1 MGISS
6 CLVRQVARYCPE
18 CDAKRF
24 VWEGEAADSEEC
36 QVCGTPLLK
45 KRPVQ
50 GTNPQNRRKVSG
62 TAAPQTYE
70 TRKPAVEVER
80 LQPRARSATNK
91 RNRTIQVVIGVVVAL
106 VAIGQLASRDTSPKA
121 SSVSTSEREASRSA
135 RSTNAETTVDVT
147 TTTSEL
153 AAPTSTMSREEE
165 IEMRY
170 RESAKSIMVEVI
182 SALRNLE
189 QLFQNPDPYDSLWV
203 LSVAGELL
211 AFRGAPARG
220 NDLSP
225 PSWLA
230 DSHLEFVETL
240 KTLEEVSYALPKAFD
255 SNNSK
260 EIGRQSQKMWGVLPT
275 LDRLSQSLKP
285 KD

>member
-1 MGISS
+1 
-6 CLVRQVARYCPE
+6 
-18 CDAKRF
+18 
-24 VWEGEAADSEEC
+24 
-36 QVCGTPLLK
+36 
-45 KRPVQ
+45 
-50 GTNPQNRRKVSG
+50 
-62 TAAPQTYE
+62 
-70 TRKPAVEVER
+70 
-80 LQPRARSATNK
+80 
-91 RNRTIQVVIGVVVAL
+91 
-106 VAIGQLASRDTSPKA
+106 
-121 SSVSTSEREASRSA
+121 
-135 RSTNAETTVDVT
+135 
-147 TTTSEL
+147 
-153 AAPTSTMSREEE
+153 MSQEEE

-182 SALRNLE
+182 SALSNLE

-275 LDRLSQSLKP
+275 LDRLSESLKP